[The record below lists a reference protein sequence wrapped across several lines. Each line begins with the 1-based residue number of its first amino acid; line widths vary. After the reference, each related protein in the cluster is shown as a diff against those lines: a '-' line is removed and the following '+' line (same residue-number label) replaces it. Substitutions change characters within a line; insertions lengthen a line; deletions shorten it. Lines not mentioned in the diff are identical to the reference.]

1 MKASP
6 SRTDAEDLKKIIR
19 EVPDFPK
26 PGILFYD
33 VTTLLRVPS
42 ALRRVVDILVEQYSG
57 KEIDLVLGMES
68 RGFIFAPPVAY
79 RLGAGFVPVRKP
91 GKLPWKTKTIT
102 YDLEYGK
109 DALEIHQDAISPG
122 QRVLIVD
129 DVIATGGT
137 AAATVK
143 MAREMGA
150 EVVGAAFLIELTF
163 LGGREKIADTSFF
176 SIIQY

>member
-1 MKASP
+1 MNEL
-6 SRTDAEDLKKIIR
+6 RRIIR

-33 VTTLLRVPS
+33 VTTLLRDPD
-42 ALRRVVDILVEQYSG
+42 ALRKVTDLFVGEFSHTNV
-57 KEIDLVLGMES
+57 DLVLGMES

-79 RLGAGFVPVRKP
+79 RLGAGFVPVRKA
-91 GKLPWKTKTIT
+91 GKLPWKTRSAV

-109 DALEIHQDAISPG
+109 DALEIHQDAIIPG
-122 QRVLIVD
+122 QKVLVLD

-137 AAATVK
+137 AAATVR

-150 EVVGAAFLIELTF
+150 EVVGAAFLIELTT
-163 LGGREKIADTSFF
+163 LRGRDKLSDTPFF
-176 SIIQY
+176 SLLQY

>member
-1 MKASP
+1 M
-6 SRTDAEDLKKIIR
+6 TDVDLRKIIR

-26 PGILFYD
+26 PGVRFYD
-33 VTTLLRVPS
+33 VTTLLRVPD
-42 ALRRVVDILVEQYSG
+42 ALRRVIDSFADEFSTKRV
-57 KEIDLVLGMES
+57 DLVVGMES

-79 RLGAGFVPVRKP
+79 RLGAGFIPVRKP
-91 GKLPWKTKTIT
+91 GKLPCKTRLVS

-109 DALEIHQDAISPG
+109 DALEIHEDAIRPG
-122 QRVLIVD
+122 QRVLILD

-150 EVVGAAFLIELTF
+150 DVVGAAFLIELTF
-163 LGGREKIADTSFF
+163 LQGREKLPDTPFF
-176 SIIQY
+176 SILQY